1 MASSDSARS
10 GIDERT
16 ERLIRTITN
25 LDPQLVED
33 YDVRDIDPMDR
44 AQVRVDRN
52 LAPKERVQAYVW
64 MMDAGD
70 EFPAIVMTSDGVIAD
85 GNTRIRANK
94 ERGTFEVRALV
105 VPIDYKTADPETQ
118 ARISY
123 IGECLNAKNGQ
134 PPTKE
139 EQVNQVRHGIRIG
152 LGDKQISVE
161 AGVNPAFVKKL
172 RDRVAAEARLDDLG
186 VAYVREGSEKP
197 LIAEAVLSTLG
208 RAIDVPDDAFGAV
221 AELARD
227 AGMNQKEAQ
236 ATVSMVREQGS
247 PAARLDVVRR
257 ERDDAWKERILA
269 REQGRNGHPPLSR
282 QLKRSLGFILKG
294 HPASGLVERNRDMAE
309 DHLQAITDAIE
320 ALGEVAELQRQA
332 NTEMFTGTDV
342 LPVEAAR

>member
-10 GIDERT
+10 GIDDRT

-25 LDPQLVED
+25 LDPDLVEG
-33 YDVRDIDPMDR
+33 YDVRDIDPLDR

-52 LAPKERVQAYVW
+52 LAPKERVQSYVW

-70 EFPAIVMTSDGVIAD
+70 EFPAIVMTNDGVIAD

-94 ERGTFEVRALV
+94 ERGTFKVRAWV
-105 VPIDYKTADPETQ
+105 VPIDYKEADPETQ

-161 AGVNPAFVKKL
+161 AGVNPTFVKKL

-186 VAYVREGSEKP
+186 VDYVKEGANKP
-197 LIAEAVLSTLG
+197 LIAETVLSTLG
-208 RAIDVPDDAFGAV
+208 RAADVPDDAFVAV

-236 ATVSMVREQGS
+236 ATVSMVREQSS

-257 ERDDAWKERILA
+257 ERDEAWKERITD

-282 QLKRSLGFILKG
+282 QLKRNLGFILKG
-294 HPASGLVERNRDMAE
+294 HPASVLVERNRDMAE
-309 DHLQAITDAIE
+309 DHLQAVVDAIE
-320 ALGEVAELQRQA
+320 VLNEVAELQRQA
-332 NTEMFTGTDV
+332 NSEMFVENET
-342 LPVEAAR
+342 LPVQTA